1 MLYSANDKKELRK
14 LFSDIRKNAKSP
26 EADHAIAETVLA
38 DPHVRNADT
47 ILLYASF
54 GSEADTWQIAEQLL
68 SSGKKVA
75 FPLCHKDG
83 IMSFHL
89 VRLLSD
95 LSEGHYGIRE
105 PDSALPQPQLSGN
118 TVCIVPGLAFTPDGG
133 RLGYG
138 GGFYDRFLSAHTDIC
153 SIALA
158 YESCITDSLP
168 VLQHDIKVDTVVT
181 EERKVQCNG

>member
-1 MLYSANDKKELRK
+1 MLYSASDKKELRK
-14 LFSDIRKNAKSP
+14 HFSAVRNSARSDA
-26 EADHAIAETVLA
+26 ADSAIAESVLA
-38 DPHVRNADT
+38 DEHIRNADT
-47 ILLYASF
+47 VLLYASF

-68 SSGKKVA
+68 SSGKNVA

-89 VRLLSD
+89 VNQLSE

-105 PDSALPQPQLSGN
+105 PDSASPQPSLSGN

-138 GGFYDRFLSAHTDIC
+138 GGFYDRFLSAHPHIYT
-153 SIALA
+153 IALA
-158 YESCITDSLP
+158 YDACITGSLP
-168 VLQHDIKVDTVVT
+168 VMQHDIKVDSIVT